1 MEFVELQRL
10 LRDVEVDR
18 VVEAGRLATLVR
30 DVSQVMENLSMPP
43 ISGIPRDAR
52 MASDT
57 LGQWTSSWSA

>member
-10 LRDVEVDR
+10 LWDVEVDR